1 VTGVVGPD
9 GQMGSTGLTGAGAST
24 YVKKSG
30 TSDNA
35 VDSVVERREAAPG
48 GVQSLHIG
56 VVLDQA
62 AAAST
67 NPAEIQKM
75 IASAVGI
82 DPRRGDTVRVSVLP
96 FDRTAEKSAAAELA
110 AATAANAKTQQWAMY
125 RNIGIA
131 VAVLGGLLLLWLR
144 GRKKSQ
150 ARQEATTYVVEQLRR
165 DAATRAVEL
174 DPPTAML
181 SLESIERSEQEA
193 MRLELN
199 QLVENQPEDVAALLR
214 GWLVER

>member
-1 VTGVVGPD
+1 
-9 GQMGSTGLTGAGAST
+9 
-24 YVKKSG
+24 
-30 TSDNA
+30 
-35 VDSVVERREAAPG
+35 
-48 GVQSLHIG
+48 